1 MKIVNS
7 YYDLGNDF
15 YKEKKPDKVKN
26 PQLLIFNKKLAK
38 KLNLELGKN
47 ERFLTDI
54 FSGNK
59 LLPNSKPISL
69 AYAGHQFGNFVPQL
83 GDGRAC
89 LIGEVRDKKQ
99 ELHDIQ
105 LKGSGRSFFSRNGD
119 GKCPLDAGIREYIV
133 SEAMHYLK
141 ISTTRSLALVKSDE
155 FIQRNEYIPASVITR
170 VAKGHIRIGSFEYFA
185 HRRDFVNLQKLADYT
200 IARFLPKYVNKKNKY
215 ISLLKSLMKLQAEL
229 VSDWMGVGFIHGV
242 MNTDN
247 ISVSG
252 QTIDYGPCAFMDEFN
267 RNQTFSFI
275 DQAGRYSFMQQKNI
289 IYWNIAKFA
298 GAILPLIDNDIHKAV
313 KIAEL
318 EINKFPDLYDQIYY
332 KKMAKKIGFFNFK
345 NEISDRILIDEFLDI
360 LENNKI
366 DYTNG
371 FRILSKILKEEACF
385 FIMNEK
391 WFNWQKKWQK
401 RLKTQ
406 NMDFA
411 LIAKK
416 LDKIN
421 PILIPRNHIIARI
434 IKKAV
439 FENDYQEFY
448 EFLEAIEKP
457 YLEYK
462 KYSKYYL
469 PPKETERVINT
480 FCGT

>member
-215 ISLLKSLMKLQAEL
+215 ISLLKYLMKLQSEL
-229 VSDWMGVGFIHGV
+229 VSDWMRVGFIHGV

-298 GAILPLIDNDIHKAV
+298 GAILPLIDNDIH
-313 KIAEL
+313 
-318 EINKFPDLYDQIYY
+318 
-332 KKMAKKIGFFNFK
+332 
-345 NEISDRILIDEFLDI
+345 
-360 LENNKI
+360 
-366 DYTNG
+366 
-371 FRILSKILKEEACF
+371 
-385 FIMNEK
+385 
-391 WFNWQKKWQK
+391 
-401 RLKTQ
+401 
-406 NMDFA
+406 
-411 LIAKK
+411 
-416 LDKIN
+416 
-421 PILIPRNHIIARI
+421 
-434 IKKAV
+434 
-439 FENDYQEFY
+439 
-448 EFLEAIEKP
+448 
-457 YLEYK
+457 
-462 KYSKYYL
+462 
-469 PPKETERVINT
+469 
-480 FCGT
+480 